1 MSYESFFMPLL
12 KKQRRPEPRA
22 AAAPT
27 ANVRVSKAP
36 VPGGYLIQHG
46 RRVERRAPEQHRPK
60 VLPYFSPR
68 KFNTH
73 HLGLGNPRTIKTK
86 I

>member
-1 MSYESFFMPLL
+1 MYYESVFIPLL
-12 KKQRRPEPRA
+12 TKPRQPELRA

-46 RRVERRAPEQHRPK
+46 RRVERRAPPQHRPK
-60 VLPYFSPR
+60 TLPYFPPR
-68 KFNTH
+68 KFSTRI
-73 HLGLGNPRTIKTK
+73 GAGNHRTIKTK